1 MTETA
6 DELTADARAVEA
18 ADAGAPSPAV
28 AAMLD
33 ALFLATRAVKAYG
46 REDLAQ
52 RVQGARSRLEDP
64 AFHVLVV
71 GEFKQGKSTLINA
84 LLNTLICPVDD
95 DIATSAPTAVRFG
108 DPPDAKVYF
117 EPEREGDDPVE
128 ESIAIEQV
136 QQYVTEASNPAN
148 ARRVKSV
155 EVGLPLPF
163 LSDGL
168 VFVDTP
174 GVGGLGSVHGTIT
187 IGALPMADGVLFVSD
202 ASQEFSAPELQFLQ
216 TAHSMCSNL
225 LCVMTKTDF
234 YPAWRKIR
242 DLDAEHLR
250 DARIEVQL
258 LPVSSVLHQQ
268 AVESSDA
275 VLDDESGVPA
285 LIETLRRDIV
295 GGGEERGVIAAASA
309 LTGVI
314 DQLEAQFVAERR
326 ALKNPEKAG
335 ELTSELEQ
343 ARERATQMKGQSAR
357 WAQTLGD
364 GVADLTSEVDHD
376 LRGRFRRVIQEADE
390 SIEESDPIEIWGE
403 FEPWLYRRVA
413 EDVVA
418 NYAFLQQQANA
429 LSDEVAQLFAGDA
442 ETLPLRAELGD
453 PRQVLETTAV
463 RAAVEFAAMSA
474 GQKAMTGVRGGYIGV
489 LMFGALGGMVGLALG
504 ALPVAAGL
512 MMGRKAL
519 KDEAKRELANRRIMA
534 KNALRR
540 YVDEVQFLTGK
551 DSRDTLRRVQRQLRD
566 HYMSRAE
573 ELQRSLGESMNA
585 AQQAVKSDQETRTRR
600 LRDVEAE
607 IERIRGLRNQVVEAR
622 ALAAAGAAPDGATTD
637 V

>member
-1 MTETA
+1 MTEVDDPTA
-6 DELTADARAVEA
+6 GEE

-28 AAMLD
+28 AAMLET
-33 ALFLATRAVKAYG
+33 LFLASRAVRAYG
-46 REDLAQ
+46 RDDLAG
-52 RVQGARSRLEDP
+52 RVEGARGRLRDP

-71 GEFKQGKSTLINA
+71 GEFKQGKSTLINS
-84 LLNTLICPVDD
+84 LLDTSICPVDD

-108 DPPDAKVYF
+108 DPPEATVYL
-117 EPEREGDDPVE
+117 EPEREGDDLVE
-128 ESIAIEQV
+128 QSIAVDDV
-136 QQYVTEASNPAN
+136 QDYVTEAANPAN
-148 ARRVKSV
+148 ERRVKSV

-202 ASQEFSAPELQFLQ
+202 ASQEFSAPELQFLK
-216 TAHSMCSNL
+216 TAHSMCPNL
-225 LCVMTKTDF
+225 LCLLTKTDF

-242 DLDAEHLR
+242 DLDTGHLH
-250 DARIEVQL
+250 DARIDVQL

-268 AVESSDA
+268 AAESADA
-275 VLDDESGVPA
+275 ALDAESGVPA
-285 LIETLRRDIV
+285 LVETLRRDIV
-295 GGGEERGVIAAASA
+295 GGGEERAVLTAAAA
-309 LTGVI
+309 LDGIV

-326 ALKNPEKAG
+326 ALKDPEKAG
-335 ELTSELEQ
+335 ELTRELER
-343 ARERATQMKGQSAR
+343 AREHATQMKGQSAS

-364 GVADLTSEVDHD
+364 GIADLMSEVDHD
-376 LRGRFRRVIQEADE
+376 LRGRFRRIIQEADE
-390 SIEESDPIEIWGE
+390 SIEVSDPIEIWGE

-429 LSDEVAQLFAGDA
+429 LSDEVAKLFAGEADA
-442 ETLPLRAELGD
+442 LPLRAELGD
-453 PRQVLETTAV
+453 PRQVLATTAV
-463 RAAVEFAAMSA
+463 RAAVEFD
-474 GQKAMTGVRGGYIGV
+474 AMTGGQKVMTGFRGGYIGV
-489 LMFGALGGMVGLALG
+489 LMFGALGSMVGLALG
-504 ALPVAAGL
+504 ALPVAAGM

-519 KDEAKRELANRRIMA
+519 KDEKKRELNNRRILA

-566 HYMSRAE
+566 YYTARAD
-573 ELQRSLGESMNA
+573 ELQRSLGETLSA
-585 AQQAVKSDQETRTRR
+585 AQLAVKSDQETRNKR

-607 IERIRGLRNQVVEAR
+607 IERIRGLRVQANEAKE
-622 ALAAAGAAPDGATTD
+622 LAAAGASPDPAAEA
-637 V
+637 